1 MAAGKDKTVSRRKVT
16 TPRDP
21 AKYEYAYMLFM
32 QQVTQDDICN
42 RVGVS
47 PPTLKKWKDSG
58 NWEAKRA
65 SRTISLDDLM
75 QKALKKINDILDN
88 NEFNADAF
96 AKAVK
101 QLKEL
106 KTKNTVDDEINV
118 FMSFQDFLIQ
128 QRAFY
133 KDITDDFIKQVVKYQ
148 DYYIQFRLGHGK
160 LPQ

>member
-1 MAAGKDKTVSRRKVT
+1 MEKRLNKVKKTT

-32 QQVTQDDICN
+32 QQVTQDDICQ

-47 PPTLKKWKDSG
+47 PPTLKSWKDAG

-75 QKALKKINDILDN
+75 QKALKKINDMLDS

-106 KTKNTVDDEINV
+106 KTKNTVDDEINI
-118 FMSFQDFLIQ
+118 FMNFQDFLIQ
-128 QRAFY
+128 QRSFY
-133 KDITDDFIKQVVKYQ
+133 KDITDDFIKKVVKYQ